1 MWSRLSADTAFIL
14 PEQKAM
20 RSTKANLPEQ
30 KISYCPW
37 ENLLHLQTVVQY
49 TIKEGEVGALLL
61 QKHPKSP
68 YSIVFGFECPGVHSV
83 LSQEEFMARFEKLE
97 NALKE
102 IPSGFRIIFHM
113 GAFNSDQDRQD
124 VLDGYIGH
132 WQDDPSLLLQLY
144 SQKQTT
150 QKLARLGLREP
161 KSLRIFVVWEAIQ
174 PNYHLDLN
182 DRFFMW
188 GAKWGSKFW
197 LKFTGRQNSQAKLS
211 LFNYLDRAWNSC
223 YTLWQQ
229 SFTNT
234 WGLMRTR
241 PLTSTEMWEHLWYQ
255 VNGYKKEPA
264 PLPQLLKFT
273 PEGITE
279 EVYTQKHAVT
289 LLADK
294 IPEFHRD
301 HVVIGNECLGILSFW
316 EKPAGWN
323 SRRAQL
329 HYLWKAIGT
338 EQVTNT
344 EIFVELATGDAG
356 RVARYVAE
364 YTRQQKGA
372 TKELNKKNKG
382 SAIQGHQADQA
393 EQAQFKLNQ
402 GDIPTYVG
410 VTFLVRRSSPVELR
424 DACNYLRM
432 CFPRPAFVAREEQ
445 IAPILWLQTLIGVD
459 EKLNGGLLI
468 GKRDMYLSSEA
479 MGFLPLIQTLVN
491 DRQGVEFLA
500 DDASSPVPIDLS
512 SARAFDHRH
521 MAIFG
526 KTRSGKSVVLS
537 AFLLQAILDRV
548 PSVVI
553 DYPNADGR
561 STFYELCRF
570 HHNTAVYIDVRKNS
584 LNLFDRPN
592 LSGFSEQ
599 ISRERSADYL
609 KYVVNVL
616 TAIVTKGQ
624 ITDDSS
630 VIRDL
635 LTLALNSFYT
645 DPEILERFSQAEA
658 AGFGSEGWQQMPTLT
673 DFADYFARLVNAN
686 YFENLTSRTVNSG
699 MLQISRMSDL
709 LDRIYL
715 SFRAILQSPIAECI
729 ARPTSI
735 ETHRLLTVFAMT
747 GVNEED
753 VAVLSLVAYAKAIG
767 LTLIHPRTL
776 FVIDESPIL
785 FRYEALV
792 NVVAALISNGAKAGI
807 RVILSAQDV
816 ATIGDSKYGSQI
828 LNNINTH
835 LIGRVQDSAP
845 KSFEKYLG
853 FPRDLVERCCGF
865 MPNPIYIYTN
875 WLIYDI
881 SRYVVVRFYSSP
893 ILLALVANNS
903 EEVKAR
909 EQFITYFNGDFF
921 EAITAFSA
929 VLLASYRSKK
939 TLAEL
944 VDERLKG
951 SPQSTAKKIT

>member
-1 MWSRLSADTAFIL
+1 
-14 PEQKAM
+14 
-20 RSTKANLPEQ
+20 
-30 KISYCPW
+30 
-37 ENLLHLQTVVQY
+37 
-49 TIKEGEVGALLL
+49 
-61 QKHPKSP
+61 
-68 YSIVFGFECPGVHSV
+68 
-83 LSQEEFMARFEKLE
+83 
-97 NALKE
+97 
-102 IPSGFRIIFHM
+102 
-113 GAFNSDQDRQD
+113 
-124 VLDGYIGH
+124 
-132 WQDDPSLLLQLY
+132 
-144 SQKQTT
+144 
-150 QKLARLGLREP
+150 
-161 KSLRIFVVWEAIQ
+161 
-174 PNYHLDLN
+174 
-182 DRFFMW
+182 
-188 GAKWGSKFW
+188 
-197 LKFTGRQNSQAKLS
+197 
-211 LFNYLDRAWNSC
+211 
-223 YTLWQQ
+223 
-229 SFTNT
+229 
-234 WGLMRTR
+234 
-241 PLTSTEMWEHLWYQ
+241 
-255 VNGYKKEPA
+255 
-264 PLPQLLKFT
+264 
-273 PEGITE
+273 
-279 EVYTQKHAVT
+279 
-289 LLADK
+289 
-294 IPEFHRD
+294 
-301 HVVIGNECLGILSFW
+301 
-316 EKPAGWN
+316 
-323 SRRAQL
+323 
-329 HYLWKAIGT
+329 
-338 EQVTNT
+338 
-344 EIFVELATGDAG
+344 
-356 RVARYVAE
+356 
-364 YTRQQKGA
+364 
-372 TKELNKKNKG
+372 
-382 SAIQGHQADQA
+382 
-393 EQAQFKLNQ
+393 
-402 GDIPTYVG
+402 
-410 VTFLVRRSSPVELR
+410 
-424 DACNYLRM
+424 M

-645 DPEILERFSQAEA
+645 DPEILERFNQAEA
-658 AGFGSEGWQQMPTLT
+658 AGFGSEGWQHMPTLT

-686 YFENLTSRTVNSG
+686 YFENLTARTVNSG

-865 MPNPIYIYTN
+865 MPNPIYVYTN
-875 WLIYDI
+875 WLVYDI

-929 VLLASYRSKK
+929 VLLVSYRSKK

-951 SPQSTAKKIT
+951 SPLSTAKKIT